1 MTFKTLV
8 DESIKLKLDDLEAF
22 IDLLKNAAR
31 DRRRDQIRRD
41 ALKGRA
47 DRKAGKKMMTLDKL
61 NVKTLRNQF
70 APKTSSAWP
79 FGVSAFRVDM

>member
-31 DRRRDQIRRD
+31 DRRREQIRRD

-47 DRKAGKKMMTLDKL
+47 DRKAGKKMMTLDEL
-61 NVKTLRNQF
+61 AAL
-70 APKTSSAWP
+70 
-79 FGVSAFRVDM
+79 